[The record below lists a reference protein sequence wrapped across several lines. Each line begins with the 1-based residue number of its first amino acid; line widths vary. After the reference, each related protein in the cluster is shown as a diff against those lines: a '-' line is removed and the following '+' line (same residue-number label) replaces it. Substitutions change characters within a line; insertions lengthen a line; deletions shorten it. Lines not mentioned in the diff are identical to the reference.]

1 MTAMMQALQM
11 VAWQQPPQLRS
22 VPVPEPGPG
31 QVLIKVAGAG
41 LCHSDLH
48 VMAAPEGA
56 APFVLPFT
64 LGHENAGWVEK
75 LGPGAHGVSVGDA
88 VIVYGPW
95 GCGHCSNCLKGMDN
109 YCQTAGFSGT
119 ACGLGRDGG
128 LAPYMLVPSVRCL
141 VPLGDLDPRDAAPLT
156 DAALT
161 TYHAIKRSLHLL
173 GAGTTAVVIGIG
185 GLGQMAIQILK
196 ALSSATTIIAV
207 DTAESKLRTAETLGA
222 DVALISGDDA
232 IDRVQALTGGQGAHL
247 VLDIVGIDSTLQM
260 AARMAR
266 TLGDI
271 TIVGIGGGALPVSF
285 YTVPHECSVT
295 SPYWGTIPELMEV
308 IALAR
313 AGRISLG
320 VEHFTLDQALDGY
333 DRLHHGR
340 IAGRAVVTPNG

>member
-31 QVLIKVAGAG
+31 QVLVKIAGAG

-48 VMAAPEGA
+48 VMEVPAEL
-56 APFVLPFT
+56 APFPLPFT
-64 LGHENAGWVEK
+64 LGHESAGWVEK
-75 LGPGAHGVSVGDA
+75 LGPGAHGVAVGDA

-95 GCGHCSNCLKGMDN
+95 GCGYCINCLQGMDN
-109 YCQTAGFSGT
+109 YCQTEGFAGT

-128 LAPYMLVPSVRCL
+128 MAPYMLVPSVRNL
-141 VPLGDLDPRDAAPLT
+141 VPLGDLDPREAGPLT

-173 GAGTTAVVIGIG
+173 GAGTTAVVIGVG
-185 GLGQMAIQILK
+185 GLGQMAVQILK
-196 ALSSATTIIAV
+196 ALSSATTVIAV
-207 DTAESKLRTAETLGA
+207 DTAESKLATARELGA
-222 DVALISGDDA
+222 DIAVVSGEDAVAA
-232 IDRVQALTGGQGAHL
+232 VRTATGGQGAQL

-260 AARMAR
+260 AAQMGR
-266 TLGDI
+266 TLGHI
-271 TIVGIGGGALPVSF
+271 TIVGIGGGTMPVSF

-295 SPYWGTIPELMEV
+295 SPYWGSIPELLEV

-313 AGRISLG
+313 AGKITLR
-320 VEHFTLDQALDGY
+320 VERFALADALVGY
-333 DRLHHGR
+333 DRLHHGQ